1 MAFVQALL
9 TDPGIPLKDRQDALH
24 RVLADPGIP
33 GPLGEST
40 SSFWLKDPH
49 PELASMQ
56 SRELPQEADVVI
68 IGSGITGASI
78 ARTLLEEN
86 DQLAVI
92 NTRPAVVML
101 EARDTCTGAT
111 GRNGGHI
118 LETAEEFT
126 DWEALYGLEAA
137 KALTRFRLAHLKSI
151 LQVADKY
158 GLTKETQARKVEFL
172 SVHFD
177 EERWRQ
183 AVQCIT
189 RFKTCM
195 PAESAEWKLLDKS
208 EVPKV
213 CYFHILLQYCLEVDN
228 RSQEWCLPHAIGVV
242 AGPAGALWPYKL
254 VTGLLER
261 LRQKHP
267 ANFLL
272 ETNTPAT
279 KVSTDGT
286 SPLRYTVETPRGTLH
301 ARHVIHCTNAHV
313 GHLVPELRGHVYPVR
328 GQMSAQ
334 NPGSTFICQAT
345 EHSWLFNYDRGF
357 DYLTQLP
364 PGGDSG
370 KKMMLGGG
378 FAQGRNGGLGD
389 LGIATDSELSLPC
402 DIHLSGALSAVF
414 GHENWG
420 QVDGP
425 CVEQM
430 WTGNMGFSSDGLPW
444 VGQLPSSVGY
454 SAEATKESGAQWA
467 CCGFSGEGMVQAW
480 LSGTAVAQMLLAS
493 GRTHHVRSDYLSWF
507 PEQMLLTEERLKKA
521 GLTRAVG
528 DRASN
533 L

>member
-9 TDPGIPLKDRQDALH
+9 ADPGIPIKDRQDALH

-33 GPLGEST
+33 GPLREST

-49 PELASMQ
+49 PQLANMQ
-56 SRELPQEADVVI
+56 SPDLPQEADVVI

-78 ARTLLEEN
+78 ARTLLEESG
-86 DQLAVI
+86 QPGKI
-92 NTRPAVVML
+92 NKGRPAIVML
-101 EARDTCTGAT
+101 EARDCCTGAT

-118 LETAEEFT
+118 LETVEEFT
-126 DWEALYGLEAA
+126 DWEAHYGLEAA
-137 KALTRFRLAHLKSI
+137 KALTRFRLAHLEEI
-151 LQVADKY
+151 LAVADKY

-172 SVHFD
+172 SVYFD
-177 EERWRQ
+177 EERWRD
-183 AVQCIT
+183 AVQRIK

-195 PAESAEWKLLDKS
+195 PTESTEWKLLEKS
-208 EVPKV
+208 EIPK
-213 CYFHILLQYCLEVDN
+213 
-228 RSQEWCLPHAIGVV
+228 EWCLPHAIGIVV
-242 AGPAGALWPYKL
+242 GPAGALWPYKL
-254 VTGLLER
+254 VTGVLDELLR
-261 LRQKHP
+261 NNP
-267 ANFLL
+267 GNFLI
-272 ETNTPAT
+272 ETNTPVVQ
-279 KVSTDGT
+279 VSTDAT
-286 SPLRYTVETPRGTLH
+286 SSLRYTVHTPRGALR
-301 ARHVIHCTNAHV
+301 ARNIIHCTNAHV

-334 NPGSTFICQAT
+334 NPGSKFICQAT

-364 PGGDSG
+364 PVGGSSG
-370 KKMMLGGG
+370 KMMLGGG
-378 FAQGRNGGLGD
+378 FAQGRNGGLAD

-402 DIHLSGALSAVF
+402 NIHLSGVLSAVF

-420 QVDGP
+420 HVAGS
-425 CVEQM
+425 CVEHM

-444 VGQLPSSVGY
+444 VGQLPSSV
-454 SAEATKESGAQWA
+454 SHAAETTKPDGAQWV

-480 LSGTAVAQMLLAS
+480 LSGTAVAQMVLAS
-493 GRTHHVRSDYLSWF
+493 DREHQLNPDYLSWF

-521 GLTRAVG
+521 GLTQIVG